1 MSLESDYLPSPK
13 GWVRTD
19 VERIEE
25 AGDTGV
31 VHRQGRPVVLVTMRG
46 AKSGALRKVPLMRVE
61 HEGELVIVASLGGAP
76 EHPKWYWNLRAN
88 PDVEVQ
94 DGTRTFSARAR
105 ELDGKERF
113 DWWVRAVEQFPPYA
127 EYQVRTQRL
136 IPLFLLEPR

>member
-1 MSLESDYLPSPK
+1 MSLESDYVPSPK
-13 GWVRTD
+13 SWVRTD

-88 PDVEVQ
+88 PDVEV
-94 DGTRTFSARAR
+94 
-105 ELDGKERF
+105 
-113 DWWVRAVEQFPPYA
+113 P
-127 EYQVRTQRL
+127 
-136 IPLFLLEPR
+136 